1 MTILLSPELERLIL
15 EKVKS
20 GQYPS
25 AEALVSAALARLL
38 QDEIDFAPGELDDLV
53 KVGIDEL
60 DRGEVFDGAKVFEE
74 LRRKSASLRAGQKP

>member
-1 MTILLSPELERLIL
+1 MTILLSRELEQLIL

-38 QDEIDFAPGELDDLV
+38 QDEEDFAPGELEELL
-53 KVGIDEL
+53 KVGIEQL
-60 DRGEVFDGAKVFEE
+60 DRGEGLDGAKVFDE
-74 LRRKSASLRAGQKP
+74 LRRKSASVRAGRNP